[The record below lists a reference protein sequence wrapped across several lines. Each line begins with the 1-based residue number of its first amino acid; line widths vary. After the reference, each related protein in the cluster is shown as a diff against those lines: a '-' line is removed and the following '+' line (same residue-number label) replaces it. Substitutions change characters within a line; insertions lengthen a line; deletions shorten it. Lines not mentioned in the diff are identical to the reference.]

1 MSGPDDR
8 KWVQAARG
16 GSSEAFSHLVTL
28 HQAALIAF
36 LRKIC
41 VNSAE
46 AEDIAQ
52 ETFLFVWHEL
62 SRFDPE
68 RNFRAWLF
76 GIAWR
81 KCRESRRSWWRQSR
95 RDTAA
100 MEIAPNSIQSDPGV
114 RLDLSVAIDR
124 LSAEERASVLVCLM
138 AGFTHEEAAQIMDVT
153 ARKVKALVGS
163 ARQKLSEMMGDR
175 DDAGY

>member
-1 MSGPDDR
+1 MSDPDDR
-8 KWVQAARG
+8 NWVQAARG
-16 GSSEAFSHLVTL
+16 GSSAAFSHLVTL
-28 HQAALIAF
+28 HQAPLIAF

-41 VNSAE
+41 VNPAE

-62 SRFDPE
+62 SRFDPD

-81 KCRESRRSWWRQSR
+81 KCRESRRSWLR
-95 RDTAA
+95 RLNRETAA
-100 MEIAPNSIQSDPGV
+100 IEVASNTIQSDPGV
-114 RLDLSVAIDR
+114 RLDLSAAIDR
-124 LSAEERASVLVCLM
+124 LPPEERAAVLVCLM

-153 ARKVKALVGS
+153 ARQVKTLVAS
-163 ARQKLSEMMGDR
+163 ARQELTKMMGDR
-175 DDAGY
+175 DDAGC

>member
-1 MSGPDDR
+1 MSDPDDR
-8 KWVQAARG
+8 DWVQAARG
-16 GSSEAFSHLVTL
+16 GSSAAFSHLVRL
-28 HQAALIAF
+28 HQAGLMAF

-52 ETFLFVWHEL
+52 ETFLFAWHGL
-62 SRFDPE
+62 SRFDPDW
-68 RNFRAWLF
+68 NFRAWLF

-81 KCRESRRSWWRQSR
+81 KCRESRRSWLR
-95 RDTAA
+95 RLRRETVA
-100 MEIAPNSIQSDPGV
+100 MEIAPHSIRSDPGV
-114 RLDLSVAIDR
+114 RLDLSAAIDR

-153 ARKVKALVGS
+153 ARKVKSLVAG
-163 ARQKLSEMMGDR
+163 ARQKLIEMMGDR

>member
-1 MSGPDDR
+1 MSDPDDR
-8 KWVQAARG
+8 DWVQAARG
-16 GSSEAFSHLVTL
+16 GSAAAFSHLVRL
-28 HQAALIAF
+28 HQAGLIAF

-52 ETFLFVWHEL
+52 ETFLFAWDEL
-62 SRFDPE
+62 SRFDLD

-81 KCRESRRSWWRQSR
+81 KCRESRRSWWRRLR
-95 RDTAA
+95 RETAA
-100 MEIAPNSIQSDPGV
+100 MEIAQNPIRSDPGV
-114 RLDLSVAIDR
+114 RLDLSAAIDR
-124 LSAEERASVLVCLM
+124 LSPEERASVLVCLM

-153 ARKVKALVGS
+153 ARKVKSLVAS
-163 ARQKLSEMMGDR
+163 ARQKLSEMIGDR
-175 DDAGY
+175 DDARC

>member
-1 MSGPDDR
+1 MSDPNDR
-8 KWVQAARG
+8 NWVQAAQG
-16 GSSEAFSHLVTL
+16 GSSAAFSHLVTL
-28 HQAALIAF
+28 HQAGLIAF

-52 ETFLFVWHEL
+52 ETFLFAWYEL
-62 SRFDPE
+62 SRFDLD

-81 KCRESRRSWWRQSR
+81 KCRESRRSWLR
-95 RDTAA
+95 RLNRETAA
-100 MEIAPNSIQSDPGV
+100 MEIAPNPIQSDPRV
-114 RLDLSVAIDR
+114 RLDLSTAIDR
-124 LSAEERASVLVCLM
+124 LPPEERASVLVCLM

-153 ARKVKALVGS
+153 GRQVKSLVAS
-163 ARQKLSEMMGDR
+163 ARQKLCKMIGDR
-175 DDAGY
+175 DDTRC

>member
-1 MSGPDDR
+1 MSDPDDR
-8 KWVQAARG
+8 DWVQAARG
-16 GSSEAFSHLVTL
+16 GSTAAFSHLVTL
-28 HQAALIAF
+28 HEAGVIAF

-41 VNSAE
+41 VNSSE

-52 ETFLFVWHEL
+52 ETFLFAWYEL
-62 SRFDPE
+62 ARFDPD

-81 KCRESRRSWWRQSR
+81 KCRESRRSWLR
-95 RDTAA
+95 RLRRETAA
-100 MEIAPNSIQSDPGV
+100 MEIMPNLIRPEPGV
-114 RLDLSVAIDR
+114 RLDLSAAIDR
-124 LSAEERASVLVCLM
+124 LPPEERASVLVCLM

-153 ARKVKALVGS
+153 ARKVKALVAS

-175 DDAGY
+175 DDAQC